1 MIFCLHK
8 IQWTS
13 IMSWFTDRRDAI
25 TKKVTSIKPKIS
37 SILGAS
43 LGIDIDAD
51 IDAAIKVILDDSFLK
66 VIDRAIFALDSV
78 IDKTSQE
85 FKSLVQQIS
94 DDLFKLEKKINELI
108 DKFFDNLSDLI
119 QDIKTN
125 LVDPI
130 VDSVFALEEKIFED
144 INQVIDKV
152 FNFFE
157 GTVQEF
163 KDDLFKLFN
172 PLPNPFDPCRRQYDL
187 GWTPSGRLTSIDL
200 FNLFE
205 CHQLKRLDDE
215 NTKVKEIQEVY
226 AMLQKQSFRL
236 TCLGRGSPAF
246 QELYMRKWLKYGQLF
261 ELWQEF
267 DKNMTP
273 QQAYDE
279 AIRRLNQARNEYQAK
294 VAEIEQAQS
303 TANTAVTK
311 ADAAQNTANS
321 GVSKADTAQNTA
333 NSAVTKAD
341 AAQNTAN
348 AAQGKANTA
357 VSKADNVN
365 KEVEKLNGR
374 VVTWNVHSGN
384 QNTHINV
391 GNKFLIAIETD
402 GRPSLWNRGSGN
414 RMLFRFDGDV
424 L

>member
-1 MIFCLHK
+1 MIFYLHK

-13 IMSWFTDRRDAI
+13 IMSWFTDRRDALTSEVKKI
-25 TKKVTSIKPKIS
+25 TKKVTSIKPKIL
-37 SILGAS
+37 SILGAN

-94 DDLFKLEKKINELI
+94 DDLFELERKIDELI
-108 DKFFDNLSDLI
+108 DKFFDNISNLI

-144 INQVIDKV
+144 INQVIDKI
-152 FNFFE
+152 FDFFT
-157 GTVQEF
+157 GTVQQF
-163 KDDLFKLFN
+163 KDDLFVIFN
-172 PLPNPFDPCRRQYDL
+172 PLPNPFDPCRRQLDL
-187 GWTPSGRLTSIDL
+187 ALTPTGRLTHIDL

-205 CHQLKRLDDE
+205 CRQLRRLDDD
-215 NTKVKEIQEVY
+215 NTVVKEIQEVY
-226 AMLQKQSFRL
+226 AMLQLQSFRL

-246 QELYMRKWLKYGQLF
+246 QEIYMRKWLKYGQLF

-267 DKNMTP
+267 AEDMTP

-294 VAEIEQAQS
+294 VAEIDLAQA
-303 TANTAVTK
+303 TADTAVTK
-311 ADAAQNTANS
+311 ADAAQATANTA
-321 GVSKADTAQNTA
+321 VSKANTAQ
-333 NSAVTKAD
+333 SAGNNGVSKAD

-348 AAQGKANTA
+348 QNS
-357 VSKADNVN
+357 SKIS
-365 KEVEKLNGR
+365 EIQGR
-374 VVTWNVHSGN
+374 VKQISVNASNG
-384 QNTHINV
+384 NTHIDA
-391 GNKFLIAIETD
+391 GSKFLAIQQD
-402 GRPSLWNRGSGN
+402 GNVVIYKKGGGAIWATGTH
-414 RMLFRFDGDV
+414 D
-424 L
+424 

>member
-1 MIFCLHK
+1 
-8 IQWTS
+8 
-13 IMSWFTDRRDAI
+13 MSWFTDRRDALTSEVKKI
-25 TKKVTSIKPKIS
+25 TKKVTSVKPKII
-37 SILGAS
+37 SILGAN

-94 DDLFKLEKKINELI
+94 DDLFELERKINELI
-108 DKFFDNLSDLI
+108 DKFFDNISNLI

-144 INQVIDKV
+144 INQVIDKI
-152 FNFFE
+152 FDFFT
-157 GTVQEF
+157 GTVQQF
-163 KDDLFKLFN
+163 KDDLFVIFN
-172 PLPNPFDPCRRQYDL
+172 PLPNPFDPCRRQLDL
-187 GWTPSGRLTSIDL
+187 ALTPTGRLTHIDL

-205 CHQLKRLDDE
+205 CRQLRRLDDD
-215 NTKVKEIQEVY
+215 NTVVKEIQEVY
-226 AMLQKQSFRL
+226 AMLQLQSFRL

-246 QELYMRKWLKYGQLF
+246 QEIYMRKWLKYGQLF

-267 DKNMTP
+267 AEDMTP

-294 VAEIEQAQS
+294 VAEIDLAQA

-311 ADAAQNTANS
+311 ADAAQATANTA
-321 GVSKADTAQNTA
+321 VSKANTAQ
-333 NSAVTKAD
+333 SAGNNGVSKAD

-348 AAQGKANTA
+348 QNS
-357 VSKADNVN
+357 SKIS
-365 KEVEKLNGR
+365 EIQGR
-374 VVTWNVHSGN
+374 VKQISVNASNG
-384 QNTHINV
+384 NTHIDA
-391 GNKFLIAIETD
+391 GSKFLAIQQD
-402 GRPSLWNRGSGN
+402 GNVVIYKKGGGAIWATGTH
-414 RMLFRFDGDV
+414 D
-424 L
+424 